1 MTNILDETYDLD
13 SVDPRALAEAQASQ
27 WQLIWRAFKRNK
39 LALAGGIVVIL
50 LYVIA
55 IFAEFLSPFDPNAFN
70 SQAVYHP
77 PQAIEWVDTNAD
89 GSWSIRPHVYGLSL
103 VRDPLTLVGT
113 FGPDPDKKTYLS
125 FFSQGWSYKALGLF
139 DTNIHLIAP
148 ADGTSKFYLWG
159 ADRLGRD
166 MLSRT
171 VAGTRISMSIGLIG
185 VVFTLVLGLLFGGLA
200 GYYGGRIDSAV
211 QRTIEVIMSL
221 PTIPIWLGLSAAMP
235 MDWSPVTRY
244 FAITVLL
251 SLIGWT
257 ELARVIRGRFL
268 ALRTEDFVSAAKLDG
283 GSEFRI
289 IFRHML
295 PSMTSHIIATVTLAI
310 PAMILAET
318 ALSFLGLGLLP
329 PVISW
334 GVLLQEV
341 QNVRSLAEGP
351 WLFAPAAVVVIA
363 VMALNFLGDGLR
375 DAADPYAQGGQ

>member
-1 MTNILDETYDLD
+1 MTIVNDEVYDHED
-13 SVDPRALAEAQASQ
+13 VDPRALAEAEASQ
-27 WQLIWRAFKRNK
+27 WRLIWRAFRRNR
-39 LALAGGIVVIL
+39 LAVAGGVIVIL
-50 LYVIA
+50 LYVVA
-55 IFAEFLSPFDPNAFN
+55 AFCEFLAPFDPNSFD
-70 SQAVYHP
+70 SRSIYHP
-77 PQAIEWVDTNAD
+77 PQAIHWVDTAAD
-89 GSWSIRPHVYGLSL
+89 GSWSLRPHVYGLAL
-103 VRDPLTLVGT
+103 VRDPLTLKGSYE
-113 FGPDPDKKTYLS
+113 PDPDKKVYLS
-125 FFSQGWSYKALGLF
+125 IFGQGWSYKALGLF
-139 DTNIHLIAP
+139 ETNLHLIAS
-148 ADGTSKFYLWG
+148 ADGQQRFYLWG

-171 VAGTRISMSIGLIG
+171 VAGTRISMSIGLVG
-185 VVFTLVLGLLFGGLA
+185 VIFTLGFGLLFGGVA
-200 GYYGGRIDSAV
+200 GYYGGRLDSAV
-211 QRTIEVIMSL
+211 QRVIEVIMSL

-268 ALRTEDFVSAAKLDG
+268 ALRTEDFVAAARLDG

-351 WLFAPAAVVVIA
+351 WLFAPAGVVILA
-363 VMALNFLGDGLR
+363 VFALNFLGDGLR
-375 DAADPYAQGGQ
+375 DAADPYAQGGR